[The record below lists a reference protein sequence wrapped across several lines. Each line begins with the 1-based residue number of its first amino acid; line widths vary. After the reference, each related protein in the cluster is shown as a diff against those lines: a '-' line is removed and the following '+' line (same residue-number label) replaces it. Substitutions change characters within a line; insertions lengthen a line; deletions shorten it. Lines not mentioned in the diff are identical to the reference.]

1 MTWTLSDS
9 ANLALTC
16 LHQHRL
22 LTTSQLHQLLH
33 PGRTLRTTQRLLA
46 DLAGQELIS
55 SVRRQGGRRGTE
67 AVWHLSPTGAEV
79 VHRAPDGAEPR
90 HKPITA
96 QIAAGPLQRHT
107 LAVNDAC
114 LAFVTAARARGDEC
128 GPLAW
133 RHEIAHPISARRSDA
148 VIADAVLRYQSA
160 SSDGAVV
167 LDYRF
172 IELDRATMPV
182 DQLATKLAR
191 YTQLATYTPP
201 GARRSAWRTRYL
213 ALPDL
218 LGVLADASSA
228 RLQRRIE
235 HLVSLSRGIPG
246 LGRDPALGVWL
257 CRLDQLTEHGPYAPI
272 FTRLDQPGQPCD
284 WLGHPGAS

>member
-1 MTWTLSDS
+1 MTWTLSDA

-22 LTTSQLHQLLH
+22 LSTRQLHQLLH

-55 SVRRQGGRRGTE
+55 SVRQRGGRRGTE
-67 AVWHLSPTGAEV
+67 AVWYLSPTGAEV

-90 HKPITA
+90 HKPITP

-114 LAFVTAARARGDEC
+114 LAFLGAARTRGDEC

-133 RHEIAHPISARRSDA
+133 RHEIAHPISPKRSDA

-160 SSDGAVV
+160 GSDGAVV

-201 GARRSAWRTRYL
+201 GARQPAWRTRYL

-218 LGVLADASSA
+218 LVVLADATQT

-246 LGRDPALGVWL
+246 LGRDPALGIWI
-257 CRLDQLTEHGPYAPI
+257 CRLDQLIEHGPYASI
-272 FTRLDQPGQPCD
+272 FTRLDRPGQPCD

>member
-1 MTWTLSDS
+1 MTWTLSDT

-22 LTTSQLHQLLH
+22 LSTRQLQQLLH
-33 PGRTLRTTQRLLA
+33 PGRTLRATQRLLA
-46 DLAGQELIS
+46 DLTTQELVS
-55 SVRRQGGRRGTE
+55 SVRERGGRRGTE
-67 AVWHLSPTGAEV
+67 RVWHLTPTGAEV
-79 VHRAPDGAEPR
+79 VHSAPEGAEPR
-90 HKPITA
+90 RKPITA

-107 LAVNDAC
+107 LAVNEAC
-114 LAFVTAARARGDEC
+114 IAFLAAARARGDEC

-133 RHEIAHPISARRSDA
+133 RHEIAHPIGAKRSDA

-160 SSDGAVV
+160 GTDQAVV

-191 YTQLATYTPP
+191 YTRLAGYTPP
-201 GARRSAWRTRYL
+201 GTRQPAWRTRYL

-218 LGVLADASSA
+218 LVILADAPA
-228 RLQRRIE
+228 GRLQRRAE

-246 LGRDPALGVWL
+246 LGRDPVLGVWL
-257 CRLDQLTEHGPYAPI
+257 CRLDQLTEQGPHAPI
-272 FTRLDQPGQPCD
+272 FTRLHDSGQPCD
-284 WLGHPGAS
+284 WLGHHSA

>member
-1 MTWTLSDS
+1 MTWTFSDI

-22 LTTSQLHQLLH
+22 LSTRQLHRLLH
-33 PGRTLRTTQRLLA
+33 PDRTLRTTQRLLA
-46 DLAGQELIS
+46 DLTGQELIA
-55 SVRRQGGRRGTE
+55 SVRERGGRRGTE
-67 AVWHLSPTGAEV
+67 RVWHLSPTGAEV
-79 VHRAPDGAEPR
+79 VHSAPEGAEPR
-90 HKPITA
+90 RKPITS

-114 LAFVTAARARGDEC
+114 IAFLTAARARGDEC

-133 RHEIAHPISARRSDA
+133 RHEIAHPIGAKRSDA

-160 SSDGAVV
+160 ATDGAVV

-191 YTQLATYTPP
+191 YTRLASYTSP
-201 GARRSAWRTRYL
+201 GARQPAWHTRYL

-218 LGVLADASSA
+218 LVVLADATPS
-228 RLQRRIE
+228 RLQRRTE

-257 CRLDQLTEHGPYAPI
+257 CRLDQLTEHGPHAPI
-272 FTRLDQPGQPCD
+272 FTRLDHPGQPTD
-284 WLGHPGAS
+284 WLGHQSAS

>member
-22 LTTSQLHQLLH
+22 LTTRRLHQLLH
-33 PGRTLRTTQRLLA
+33 PERTLRTTQRLTAELG
-46 DLAGQELIS
+46 DQELIA
-55 SVRRQGGRRGTE
+55 SVRRRGGRRGTE
-67 AVWHLSPTGAEV
+67 RVWHLSPTGAEV
-79 VHRAPDGAEPR
+79 VQRGPEGAEPR
-90 HKPITA
+90 HRPITP

-114 LAFVTAARARGDEC
+114 LAFVTAARARGDDC

-133 RHEIAHPISARRSDA
+133 RHEIAHPIGPKRSDA
-148 VIADAVLRYQSA
+148 VIADAVLRYQST
-160 SSDGAVV
+160 SPDGALV

-191 YTQLATYTPP
+191 YATLATYTPP
-201 GARRSAWRTRYL
+201 GARQPAWRTRYL

-218 LGVLADASSA
+218 LVVLADAPPA
-228 RLQRRIE
+228 RLQRRAE
-235 HLVSLSRGIPG
+235 HLVSLSRSI
-246 LGRDPALGVWL
+246 DSAIGVWL
-257 CRLDQLTEHGPYAPI
+257 CRLDELTAHGPYAPI
-272 FTRLDQPGQPCD
+272 FTRLASSGERCD
-284 WLGHPGAS
+284 WLGAGVTP